1 MLVKF
6 QRKQIKS
13 QIKSVFDIFK
23 EENCSKTYTELLKMA
38 REVNCSVNRE
48 QIIEIEKRTRA
59 QSENQNW
66 YAQRAGRITAS
77 KFMLVCH
84 TSKSKPSVSIIKS
97 ICYPTKILFTTKVTS
112 WGLIH
117 ENIAV
122 EAYRRAFCKRK
133 LATISCE
140 SRQNNIL

>member
-1 MLVKF
+1 
-6 QRKQIKS
+6 
-13 QIKSVFDIFK
+13 
-23 EENCSKTYTELLKMA
+23 MA

-66 YAQRAGRITAS
+66 YAQRAGRITPHLQNLS
-77 KFMLVCH
+77 WYV
-84 TSKSKPSVSIIKS
+84 TQVN
-97 ICYPTKILFTTKVTS
+97 PTKILFTTKAIS

>member
-48 QIIEIEKRTRA
+48 QIIEIEKITRA
-59 QSENQNW
+59 QSEN
-66 YAQRAGRITAS
+66 
-77 KFMLVCH
+77 
-84 TSKSKPSVSIIKS
+84 
-97 ICYPTKILFTTKVTS
+97 
-112 WGLIH
+112 
-117 ENIAV
+117 
-122 EAYRRAFCKRK
+122 
-133 LATISCE
+133 
-140 SRQNNIL
+140 